1 MTRGAHTQAAAR
13 RDVTA
18 AKGRARESGTHVLVV
33 FHASWCRDSAALERL
48 FEHALVAP
56 LLAAGFEVVRLDV
69 GNRDRH
75 LELARSWGLDYAAG
89 IPAAVVLDPDGRLV
103 GTTRAGELASA
114 TTLTPM
120 ALVTL
125 LHPWLPEGVRGTGS

>member
-1 MTRGAHTQAAAR
+1 MTRGASANAAAR
-13 RDVTA
+13 RDVNA
-18 AKGRARESGTHVLVV
+18 ATGRASESGKHVLVV

-75 LELARSWGLDYAAG
+75 LDLAETWGVDYAAG
-89 IPAAVVLDPDGRLV
+89 IPAVAVLDGDGELV
-103 GTTRAGELASA
+103 GATRAGELASA

-125 LHPWLPEGVRGTGS
+125 LHPWLPESVRGTGS